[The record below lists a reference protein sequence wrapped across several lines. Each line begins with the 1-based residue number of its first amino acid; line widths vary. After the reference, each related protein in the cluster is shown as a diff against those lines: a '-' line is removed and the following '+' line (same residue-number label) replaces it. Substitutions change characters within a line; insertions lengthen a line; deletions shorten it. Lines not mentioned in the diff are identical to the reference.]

1 VRAGFLAFFPSESFL
16 ESLAPRLF
24 SPNDDSDHLYNLEDI
39 TSESLTEFILKSLLL
54 ILPGTF

>member
-1 VRAGFLAFFPSESFL
+1 VRAGFLPFFVNDSFL

-24 SPNDDSDHLYNLEDI
+24 SPCVDSDHFYDLADI
-39 TSESLTEFILKSLLL
+39 TSESLMELIWKGLLP